1 MAAATLSRPPQIPTV
16 QSDMPSI
23 RTTVIR
29 FAQAINAILRG
40 GIGCTLMV
48 TLAPGATTSTF
59 SDSRIGGYT
68 WIGLT
73 PITASAALALK
84 NGIYVVNGQGSV
96 TINHVSSAATDQ
108 TFAVALLG

>member
-1 MAAATLSRPPQIPTV
+1 MAAATLARPPQIPTV
-16 QSDMPSI
+16 PSDMPSI
-23 RTTVIR
+23 RTTIIR

-40 GIGCTLMV
+40 QIGCTLMV
-48 TLAPGATTSTF
+48 TLAPSATTSTF

-73 PITASAALALK
+73 PITASARTAALA
-84 NGIYVVNGQGSV
+84 GIYVVAGQGSA
-96 TINHVSSAATDQ
+96 TINHASNAATDQ